1 MVLLFLN
8 KPTLMSDFN
17 NIIRIA
23 EALLNEGVDFI
34 IVGGIAVILYGMP
47 RVSESLD
54 ILIKLNQDNIEKIK
68 NSLLK
73 IFNDEDI
80 KEISLDEIENY
91 SVIRYISQNNEILDI
106 IGNLGEMFNFDTV
119 EFNYIEFDG
128 NKFKVAT
135 PSSLINMKSNT
146 YREKDSLDLL
156 FLKELIKNKN
166 AN

>member
-1 MVLLFLN
+1 
-8 KPTLMSDFN
+8 MSDFN

>member
-1 MVLLFLN
+1 
-8 KPTLMSDFN
+8 MSEVK
-17 NIIRIA
+17 NILRIA

-47 RVSESLD
+47 RVSEDLD
-54 ILIKLNQDNIEKIK
+54 IIVKLNQENIEKIK

-73 IFNDEDI
+73 IFNDNDI
-80 KEISLDEIENY
+80 KEISLEEIENY
-91 SVIRYISQNNEILDI
+91 SVIRYVSPNNEILDI
-106 IGNLGEMFNFDTV
+106 IGNLGEMFNF
-119 EFNYIEFDG
+119 ENIEYKLIEIDG

-135 PSSLINMKSNT
+135 PSTLIKMKSNT

-156 FLKELIKNKN
+156 FLKELMRHKN